1 MARGAVANSGCSGI
15 GDEVVS
21 VGHRVAPRRRWPA
34 ADARGADGG
43 GQWREVMEIPRAPD
57 RSGAAQWSHGE
68 SGQWRGAMEP

>member
-1 MARGAVANSGCSGI
+1 MSKCVCKINLILILDISC
-15 GDEVVS
+15 
-21 VGHRVAPRRRWPA
+21 APRRRWPA